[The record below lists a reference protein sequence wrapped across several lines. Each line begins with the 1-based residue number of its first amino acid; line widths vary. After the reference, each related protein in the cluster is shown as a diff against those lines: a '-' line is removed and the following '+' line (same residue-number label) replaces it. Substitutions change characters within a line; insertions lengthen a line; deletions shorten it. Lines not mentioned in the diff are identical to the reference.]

1 MFQGTQLTVLVSN
14 LEVSRET
21 HLSRNMME
29 VFASKVESDLS
40 VHQISLSVLFA
51 LWLILGLATYAFAL
65 FLIWLPQIESVTII

>member
-1 MFQGTQLTVLVSN
+1 MIVLVSKA
-14 LEVSRET
+14 EVFRET
-21 HLSRNMME
+21 YTLTNIME